1 MNDDGATDRTTGGQ
15 PDLASDKDATGG
27 ATGGA
32 PHRGTASLGADDAE
46 AVDALLEHAFDADA
60 ACAAHPALAAR
71 IRAAAQLF
79 GALDRYP
86 IEAQDDSD
94 ADALIDATLARIARA
109 DAEQESR
116 MRIPPPAIATSGAAR
131 VGAGRWPDFIAVASA
146 ALILVSIG
154 LPIANWLSAKR
165 NLSRCGATMGEL
177 AGAFERYTQD
187 HAGSLP
193 VRAQLLPDLGV
204 LDAWHRYR
212 NGHHLKPLAE
222 GGYCGHQ
229 HLGCPCDASG
239 EGFSYQV
246 PSARAARAWRTGVRV
261 PLLADRN
268 PAIPLIARGEQV
280 GACVIN
286 SPEHDGKGQN
296 VLHTDGSIAF
306 LALPIVEV
314 GAFEGLGAHQEN
326 IWLPMPS
333 DRMERLEHG
342 IDRPSA
348 WIGFDV
354 FLMQ

>member
-1 MNDDGATDRTTGGQ
+1 MNDDGATDRTAGDEPGFAG
-15 PDLASDKDATGG
+15 DEG
-27 ATGGA
+27 AT
-32 PHRGTASLGADDAE
+32 RDASPTPSTTTLGADDAE
-46 AVDALLEHAFDADA
+46 AVDALLEHAFDAEA

-71 IRAAAQLF
+71 IRAAAALF

-86 IEAQDDSD
+86 VEPQDDAD
-94 ADALIDATLARIARA
+94 ADALVDATLARIARA
-109 DAEQESR
+109 DAERESR
-116 MRIPPPAIATSGAAR
+116 MRVPQPVAAVASGASR
-131 VGAGRWPDFIAVASA
+131 VGAGRWPDLIAVASA

-154 LPIANWLSAKR
+154 LPIADWLSTKR
-165 NLSRCGATMGEL
+165 NITRCGATMGEL

-187 HAGSLP
+187 NAGSLP

-222 GGYCGHQ
+222 GGYCEDG
-229 HLGCPCDASG
+229 HLGCPCDRSG
-239 EGFSYQV
+239 EGFAYQV
-246 PSARAARAWRTGVRV
+246 PSPRSMRAWRAGVRV

-268 PAIPLIARGEQV
+268 PAIPLMARGEQV

-286 SPEHDGKGQN
+286 SPEHEGKGQN
-296 VLHTDGSIAF
+296 VLHSDGSIAF

-326 IWLPMPS
+326 IWLPMTLE
-333 DRMERLEHG
+333 RLERLEHG
-342 IDRPSA
+342 IDRPSD

>member
-1 MNDDGATDRTTGGQ
+1 MNDDGATDRTAGDEPGF
-15 PDLASDKDATGG
+15 ASDESATRG
-27 ATGGA
+27 AA
-32 PHRGTASLGADDAE
+32 ARGVPTLGAEDAE

-71 IRAAAQLF
+71 IRAAAALF

-86 IEAQDDSD
+86 VEAEDDAD
-94 ADALIDATLARIARA
+94 ADALVDATLARIARA
-109 DAEQESR
+109 DAERESR
-116 MRIPPPAIATSGAAR
+116 MRVPPAAVSTGGASR
-131 VGAGRWPDFIAVASA
+131 IGAGRWPDFIAVASA

-165 NLSRCGATMGEL
+165 NLTRCGATMGEL
-177 AGAFERYTQD
+177 AGAFERFTQD
-187 HAGSLP
+187 NGGSLP

-222 GGYCGHQ
+222 GGYCGDH
-229 HLGCPCDASG
+229 HLGCPCDPSG

-246 PSARAARAWRTGVRV
+246 PSPRAMHAWRAGVRV
-261 PLLADRN
+261 PLVADRN
-268 PAIPLIARGEQV
+268 PAIPLMARGEQI
-280 GACVIN
+280 GACVLN
-286 SPEHDGKGQN
+286 SPEHEGKGQN

-326 IWLPMPS
+326 IWLPMT
-333 DRMERLEHG
+333 RERLEQLEHG
-342 IDRPSA
+342 IDRPSS